1 MEETLDAV
9 VDYDNDNLDNIAV
22 DYAGDKNMNLN
33 SGSKNWFDHLNLK
46 SYDYSLDYCLVV
58 VVVWF
63 VGS

>member
-33 SGSKNWFDHLNLK
+33 CSNWYYLNLK
-46 SYDYSLDYCLVV
+46 SYDYSHYCLVV

>member
-33 SGSKNWFDHLNLK
+33 CGSKNWFDYLNLK
-46 SYDYSLDYCLVV
+46 SYDYSHYCLVV

>member
-33 SGSKNWFDHLNLK
+33 CSNWHYLN
-46 SYDYSLDYCLVV
+46 
-58 VVVWF
+58 
-63 VGS
+63 

>member
-33 SGSKNWFDHLNLK
+33 FGSKNWSDYLNLK

-58 VVVWF
+58 VVWF